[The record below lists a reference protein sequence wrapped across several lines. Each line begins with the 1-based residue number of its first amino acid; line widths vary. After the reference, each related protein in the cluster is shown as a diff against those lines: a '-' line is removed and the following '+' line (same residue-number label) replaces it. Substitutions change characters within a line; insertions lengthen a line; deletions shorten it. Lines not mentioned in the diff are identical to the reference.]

1 MYMFRTLGL
10 AALLSLPATLSNA
23 ALVGVDLS
31 LLSDGSVSDPTVIS
45 VGDIDVSFS
54 NPSGDGLQ
62 VASGLSGLTSKGIC
76 ANSTT
81 SIGFLSFTNEC
92 EGALQMDFSEGVDDL
107 SFTIDGISLLSST
120 TLAIDYSGGTE
131 IYNQSDLLTLSLF
144 GSNILGGQFN
154 LSGFEGINTVVVQYN
169 PLVGINEAYL
179 GDIYFSNGED
189 DSSLSA
195 VPVPYSLPLAASG
208 LGLLGAMR
216 LRRKAQ
222 RG

>member
-81 SIGFLSFTNEC
+81 SIGFISFTNEC

-222 RG
+222 RS